1 MPQDWVANN
10 KINPLLKFTPLPI
23 PGLAGD
29 VPYAGDLA
37 PGEEARNVLD
47 LLTAPDALGRPYVV
61 SKQVRPARLAML
73 RTAFDKTMADAQFL
87 AEAEKLDLPVSGA
100 VEGSQAE
107 AIIATIDAASPALVA
122 RARNIVGR

>member
-1 MPQDWVANN
+1 
-10 KINPLLKFTPLPI
+10 
-23 PGLAGD
+23 
-29 VPYAGDLA
+29 
-37 PGEEARNVLD
+37 
-47 LLTAPDALGRPYVV
+47 
-61 SKQVRPARLAML
+61 ML

-107 AIIATIDAASPALVA
+107 AIIAAIDAASPALVA